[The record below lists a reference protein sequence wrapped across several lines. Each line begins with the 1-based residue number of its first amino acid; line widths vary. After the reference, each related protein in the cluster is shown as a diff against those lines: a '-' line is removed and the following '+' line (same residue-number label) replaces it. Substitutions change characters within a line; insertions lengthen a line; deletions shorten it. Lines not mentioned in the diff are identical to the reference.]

1 MARKHRCD
9 FEYAAVR
16 SRGKWFMVTR
26 CVGCGQFGNYLLFVR
41 EPFASASKIALK
53 DVPRAIRK
61 YINIISAQTA
71 ELFKIVDLQIYII
84 RED

>member
-1 MARKHRCD
+1 MAEKHRCD

-26 CVGCGQFGNYLLFVR
+26 CRKCREFGNYLLFVK
-41 EPFASASKIALK
+41 EPFSTASRILLRE
-53 DVPRAIRK
+53 VPKEIRK
-61 YINIISAQTA
+61 YIKIISAQTA

-84 RED
+84 RER